1 MVHRSQPFNYFCKKL
16 HLRCL
21 TCSQYV
27 SDCIENYI
35 IYINPIQANLFR
47 GSQRLGNKEAPFV
60 KSVVLVLQLGEKV
73 LDYFYDENFY
83 AT

>member
-1 MVHRSQPFNYFCKKL
+1 MFDLVLNTSLIVLKVILFIL
-16 HLRCL
+16 
-21 TCSQYV
+21 
-27 SDCIENYI
+27 I
-35 IYINPIQANLFR
+35 LFR
-47 GSQRLGNKEAPFV
+47 LTFFGVLKRLGNKEAPFV